1 MEVKFCLECGKPVQ
15 PALLSTRRQAYASCG
30 WTENIIE
37 QPILQ
42 KEQELKPIITVPQ
55 KKLIISSYEEILAIA
70 FSGLIIGLLGLTLS
84 IILLIIPIIGW
95 ILAFAIFWASF
106 IRPPYLA
113 LRALCIKW
121 GLIEPKDRDFKLEG
135 KCPYC
140 SNNLSVNLPKEKVTC
155 GFCKERVLIKQYKF
169 YTIIRKT
176 YDNS

>member
-84 IILLIIPIIGW
+84 IILLIIPIIG
-95 ILAFAIFWASF
+95 
-106 IRPPYLA
+106 
-113 LRALCIKW
+113 
-121 GLIEPKDRDFKLEG
+121 
-135 KCPYC
+135 
-140 SNNLSVNLPKEKVTC
+140 
-155 GFCKERVLIKQYKF
+155 
-169 YTIIRKT
+169 
-176 YDNS
+176 